1 MRQENSSAI
10 NVSSGSSSMKGTV
23 CWLLVMV
30 LLWGLSWPATKLAL
44 NEVPP
49 LWLGAIRF
57 GSAGVCLFIFVA
69 FKKQLRLPAKSDLPI
84 VLSIGVLQMV
94 VFTGLGMIAM
104 QYTDTS
110 HAVLLAY
117 TTPLWGIVSSWLL
130 LRHTPS
136 AIQICALVIGL
147 AGIGLI
153 CSPLEMDW
161 SKPGVVMGCAFLITG
176 AISWS
181 LVIVHVRHHKW
192 TATPLSLAPWQML
205 IATLPLIC
213 IARLIDGSPLEIH
226 LNKGLLGLLFFIGPI
241 ATSVCFVISSEYGRR
256 ISVFAMSNFT
266 LGVPLIGALASIVL
280 LGTSLSG
287 LFLAGLALVF
297 AGVSMTAFS
306 SAKRQQG

>member
-1 MRQENSSAI
+1 MRHENSSAI
-10 NVSSGSSSMKGTV
+10 NLSSGSSSMKGTV

-30 LLWGLSWPATKLAL
+30 VLWGLSWPATKLAL
-44 NEVPP
+44 NAVPP

-69 FKKQLRLPAKSDLPI
+69 LKKQLRLPAKSDLPI
-84 VLSIGVLQMV
+84 VLSIGILQMV

-117 TTPLWGIVSSWLL
+117 TTPLWGILSSWLL

-205 IATLPLIC
+205 IATLPLIG
-213 IARLIDGSPLEIH
+213 IARLIDGSPQAIH
-226 LNKGLLGLLFFIGPI
+226 LSKGLLGLLFFIGPI

-306 SAKRQQG
+306 SAKRQPG

>member
-1 MRQENSSAI
+1 MRHENSSAI
-10 NVSSGSSSMKGTV
+10 NLSSGSSSMKGTV

-30 LLWGLSWPATKLAL
+30 VLWGLSWPATKLAL
-44 NEVPP
+44 NAVPP

-69 FKKQLRLPAKSDLPI
+69 LKKQLRLPAKSDLPI
-84 VLSIGVLQMV
+84 VLSIGILQMV

-205 IATLPLIC
+205 IATLPLIG
-213 IARLIDGSPLEIH
+213 IARLIDGSPQAIH
-226 LNKGLLGLLFFIGPI
+226 LSKGLLGLLFFIGPI

-306 SAKRQQG
+306 SAKRQPG

>member
-1 MRQENSSAI
+1 MRHENSSAI
-10 NVSSGSSSMKGTV
+10 NLSSGSSSMKGTV
-23 CWLLVMV
+23 CGLLVMV
-30 LLWGLSWPATKLAL
+30 VLWGLSWPATKLAL
-44 NEVPP
+44 NAVPP

-69 FKKQLRLPAKSDLPI
+69 LKKQLRLPAKSDLPI
-84 VLSIGVLQMV
+84 VLSIGILQMV

-205 IATLPLIC
+205 IATLPLIG
-213 IARLIDGSPLEIH
+213 IARLIDGSPQAIH
-226 LNKGLLGLLFFIGPI
+226 LSKGLLGLLFFIGPI

-306 SAKRQQG
+306 SAKRQPG

>member
-1 MRQENSSAI
+1 MRHENSSAI
-10 NVSSGSSSMKGTV
+10 NLSSGSSSMKGTV

-30 LLWGLSWPATKLAL
+30 VLWGLSWPATKLAL
-44 NEVPP
+44 NAVPP

-69 FKKQLRLPAKSDLPI
+69 LKKQLRLPAKSDLPI
-84 VLSIGVLQMV
+84 VLSIGILQMV

-110 HAVLLAY
+110 HAILLAY

-205 IATLPLIC
+205 IATLPLIG
-213 IARLIDGSPLEIH
+213 IARLIDGSPQAIH
-226 LNKGLLGLLFFIGPI
+226 LSKGLLGLLFFIGPI

-306 SAKRQQG
+306 SAKRQPG

>member
-1 MRQENSSAI
+1 MRHENSSAI
-10 NVSSGSSSMKGTV
+10 NLSSGSSSMKGTV

-30 LLWGLSWPATKLAL
+30 VLWGLSWPATKLAL
-44 NEVPP
+44 NAVPP

-69 FKKQLRLPAKSDLPI
+69 LKKQLRLPAKSDLPI
-84 VLSIGVLQMV
+84 VLSIGILQMV

-205 IATLPLIC
+205 IATLPLIG
-213 IARLIDGSPLEIH
+213 IAQLIDGSPQAIH
-226 LNKGLLGLLFFIGPI
+226 LSKGLLGLLFFIGPI

-306 SAKRQQG
+306 SAKRQPG